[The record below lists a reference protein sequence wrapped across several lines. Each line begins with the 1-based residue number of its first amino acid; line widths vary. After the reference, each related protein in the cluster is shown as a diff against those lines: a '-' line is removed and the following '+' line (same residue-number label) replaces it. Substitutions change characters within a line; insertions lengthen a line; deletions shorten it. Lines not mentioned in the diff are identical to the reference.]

1 MYTSIRKA
9 SMKRYVV
16 YLLLG
21 VEKVH
26 HKGVTK
32 GVDRNAAP
40 SIKKSFINI
49 LNNPEKIA
57 WFNPFTFEFV
67 PKNDE
72 NTFEFVRFF
81 KEITFEFV
89 QSSV

>member
-1 MYTSIRKA
+1 
-9 SMKRYVV
+9 MKRYVV

-67 PKNDE
+67 
-72 NTFEFVRFF
+72 RFF